1 MSTSPSNWPRRRGPI
16 PHVALRIYDR
26 LVRPARQGWFLPE
39 VAREGYPVLAAAL
52 RSYRDELIDRA
63 NQLTNELGS
72 WGLVNTR
79 KAVQAVLSGWDD
91 EDERSSRPTQN
102 APG

>member
-1 MSTSPSNWPRRRGPI
+1 
-16 PHVALRIYDR
+16 
-26 LVRPARQGWFLPE
+26 
-39 VAREGYPVLAAAL
+39 LAAAL